1 MSTFC
6 HGVAS
11 AQSLDKSGEIVDIN
25 GLDITSL
32 PRTGILNY
40 EHKSDIPGQ
49 ICGKI
54 LTAKKIFTEKD
65 CSNEHEAY
73 FWNKTKTPFVYITAE
88 LLDDY
93 CQSGKDAAGI
103 LRYDYDKKAQN
114 KHAILG
120 FSVEGSEIPNTRPNK
135 MLVARGIARKVTLTS
150 APCNSQCVAEFLPEK
165 KESQVKDD
173 FESIFKSS
181 EEAITLFKS
190 GEGVKIYED
199 YLAKKETDFCDL
211 HKALGAPAMAPSKKI
226 PSPKGW
232 SGKTKQG
239 PHGTEVH
246 FSHPEHGDVAVH
258 KNPEGAGY
266 HVKHNGGMANF
277 KGVKGSFSH
286 PADAAKHAHGF
297 MNAVSAGTT
306 TGNRPQ
312 NTSSPAMMG
321 MPEQIGHKSIHKA
334 LTAGMGN
341 AAPSTLVNGAAYQSE
356 NLSSKP
362 ATTGA
367 EEHKFHATKKKDW
380 NKRAKQD
387 YQNWPHKEKFEKF
400 MQARM
405 PHLALGEIQAI
416 GRTIA
421 LKKSID
427 MEKSL
432 ENLSGLEKGWKHA
445 AAGAAALASLA
456 GGHSAHAAQPDST
469 KYQTISHGA
478 DKTPSSTSTLNER
491 KFGPYTVKTSY
502 HPTSTME
509 NGIANKGS
517 SLTHEVTVNGPH
529 SPEHAKAVAHE
540 IGEKDHSKFLG
551 MKPGSSFISS
561 SQSHS
566 KSGKLGKSENIT
578 KSEEPKLG
586 NHFLFSAENPMHPHK
601 NELKMDHKQTL
612 AHLKS
617 KGYNANEV
625 KGHYGAPET
634 SIMVHGVNPKQAG
647 DLHGIASKL
656 GQDSSIYSQ
665 NGKHEMLYHHG
676 ENAGK
681 KVTGE
686 GTTFH
691 SEKPKDMYTTLPN
704 GKHFTHNFN
713 F

>member
-65 CSNEHEAY
+65 CSNEHETY

-199 YLAKKETDFCDL
+199 FLAKKETDFCDL
-211 HKALGAPAMAPSKKI
+211 HKALGAPAMASSKKI
-226 PSPKGW
+226 PSPRGW
-232 SGKTKQG
+232 SGKTKAG
-239 PHGTEVH
+239 KNGTEVH

-258 KNPEGAGY
+258 KDPESGSY
-266 HVKHNGGMANF
+266 HVKHKGGFANL
-277 KGVKGSFSH
+277 KGVKGVFSSA
-286 PADAAKHAHGF
+286 PEAVKHTHKF
-297 MNAVSAGTT
+297 MGALSSRTTAG
-306 TGNRPQ
+306 NKAQ
-312 NTSSPAMMG
+312 NTPSPAMMG

-341 AAPSTLVNGAAYQSE
+341 AAPSTLVNGAAYQTE
-356 NLSSKP
+356 NLSSSKP
-362 ATTGA
+362 
-367 EEHKFHATKKKDW
+367 KKDW

-387 YQNWPHKEKFEKF
+387 YENWPHKEKFEKF

-421 LKKSID
+421 LKKSINF
-427 MEKSL
+427 EKSL
-432 ENLSGLEKGWKHA
+432 E
-445 AAGAAALASLA
+445 SLVF
-456 GGHSAHAAQPDST
+456 
-469 KYQTISHGA
+469 
-478 DKTPSSTSTLNER
+478 N
-491 KFGPYTVKTSY
+491 
-502 HPTSTME
+502 
-509 NGIANKGS
+509 
-517 SLTHEVTVNGPH
+517 
-529 SPEHAKAVAHE
+529 
-540 IGEKDHSKFLG
+540 
-551 MKPGSSFISS
+551 
-561 SQSHS
+561 
-566 KSGKLGKSENIT
+566 

-647 DLHGIASKL
+647 ELHGIASKL

-686 GTTFH
+686 GTAFH